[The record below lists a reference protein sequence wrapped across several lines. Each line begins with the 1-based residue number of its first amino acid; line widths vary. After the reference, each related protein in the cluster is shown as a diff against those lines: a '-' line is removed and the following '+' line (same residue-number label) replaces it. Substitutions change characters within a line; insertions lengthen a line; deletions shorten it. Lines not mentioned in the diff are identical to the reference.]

1 VTLAWPVGPAFGAY
15 IRAQLAEGRLVVQ
28 PRMGF
33 GDPASMRAGIAATV
47 AAGATTA
54 ATITI
59 DSYTR
64 TGNYVRAAES
74 VPLNGFPLLAHP
86 PEITASVADAARR
99 FGVPVQVRHGSAV
112 PQPIVSA
119 MLRAGITATEGG
131 PVSYCLPYGRTP
143 LRESLRNWDEAC
155 ALLAQMDGHLE
166 TFGGCMLGQLC
177 PPGLLVALS
186 VLEGLYFAQRGLR
199 SISLS
204 YAQQT
209 NQAQDED
216 AVLALRALAA
226 ELLPASVEWHVVV
239 YTYMGV
245 FPKSPRGARLLNDRA
260 AVLAART
267 GAARLIV
274 KTVAEAHRIPTIEEN
289 VGALESAAAA
299 VTGVQ
304 ERARETGQVRAE
316 ARALVDAVLGLSDD
330 IGVALLLA
338 FRHGWLDLPFCPHPD
353 NNGQARG
360 YLDHDG
366 ILRWSHVGRMP
377 ISSVATVRP
386 RAAMTSAEL
395 LAALR
400 QVEREFDRE
409 EATSICRGGTNW

>member
-1 VTLAWPVGPAFGAY
+1 
-15 IRAQLAEGRLVVQ
+15 
-28 PRMGF
+28 
-33 GDPASMRAGIAATV
+33 MRAGIAATAG
-47 AAGATTA
+47 AAATTA

-64 TGNYVRAAES
+64 TGNYPRAAQS
-74 VPLNGFPLLAHP
+74 ASLNGFPLLAHP
-86 PEITASVADAARR
+86 PEVTTSVADAAWRC
-99 FGVPVQVRHGSAV
+99 GVPVQVRHGSAV

-119 MLRAGITATEGG
+119 MLRAGVTATEGG

-143 LRESLRNWDEAC
+143 LRESLRNWDETC
-155 ALLAQMDGHLE
+155 ALLAQANGHLE

-216 AVLALRALAA
+216 AVLALRALA
-226 ELLPASVEWHVVV
+226 EDLLPAAVEFHVVV

-245 FPKSPRGARLLNDRA
+245 FPRSPRGARLLNDRA

-289 VGALESAAAA
+289 VDALESAASA
-299 VTGVQ
+299 VTGVR
-304 ERARETGQVRAE
+304 ERASETGQVRAE
-316 ARALVDAVLGLSDD
+316 AKALVDAVLGLSDD
-330 IGVALLLA
+330 VGVALLLA

-353 NNGQARG
+353 NHGRARS

-366 ILRWSHVGRMP
+366 SLRWSHVGRMP
-377 ISSVATVRP
+377 ISSVTTVRQ

-395 LAALR
+395 LGALTR
-400 QVEREFDRE
+400 VEQEFDRAA
-409 EATSICRGGTNW
+409 ATPISRRGANW